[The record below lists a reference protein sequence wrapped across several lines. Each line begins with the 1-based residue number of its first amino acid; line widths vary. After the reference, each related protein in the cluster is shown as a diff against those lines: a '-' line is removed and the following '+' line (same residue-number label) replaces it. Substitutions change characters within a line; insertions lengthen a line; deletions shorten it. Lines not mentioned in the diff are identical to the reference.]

1 MQDFSEG
8 KETDWT
14 VQLTTHLQLVLRSK
28 MHGHLPPDPIY
39 TSMAWYVG
47 TWKLLLPHVDLS
59 FFLQNLVSQAIA
71 RFTRLFHKSRIIFTR
86 ETTVFK
92 SPDTYFDEF

>member
-39 TSMAWYVG
+39 TSMAWCSVKATNG
-47 TWKLLLPHVDLS
+47 GAK
-59 FFLQNLVSQAIA
+59 
-71 RFTRLFHKSRIIFTR
+71 
-86 ETTVFK
+86 
-92 SPDTYFDEF
+92 